1 MAYTSYSPN
10 DERFGFKTQGSFRC
24 AYENQRLIILWFVG
38 GLIFFAI
45 AFVVILFA
53 VRELVMNPEMP
64 DFDASK
70 TTIDR
75 MDIWGFDVA
84 IYGSYL
90 TALTAIIC
98 IEVLGLM
105 AFCITLGLL
114 RTGQKYGFIANENY
128 FEIIPPKEELPH
140 IIVNYNDVIMIFGEE
155 RKFIFAEHGLDVT
168 IKMKKFSYFFRYIHT
183 PDSRLNGLSNT
194 PFNIIMERAEL
205 IRKPDVRI

>member
-10 DERFGFKTQGSFRC
+10 DERFGFKMKGSFRC
-24 AYENQRLIILWFVG
+24 AYENQRVIILWFLI
-38 GLIFFAI
+38 GLAFFAI

-53 VRELVMNPEMP
+53 VREMVMNPELP
-64 DFDASK
+64 DFDASDVY
-70 TTIDR
+70 ISR

-84 IYGSYL
+84 VYGSYL
-90 TALTAIIC
+90 VAMIAIIC
-98 IEVLGLM
+98 IEGLGLM

-114 RTGQKYGFIANENY
+114 RTGERYLFVANENY

-140 IIVNYNDVIMIFGEE
+140 FVVNYNDVVMVYGEE

-168 IKMKKFSYFFRYIHT
+168 IKMKKGSYFFRYIHT
-183 PDSRLNGLSNT
+183 PHSRLNGLSGT

-205 IRKPDVRI
+205 IRKPDIRI